1 MGKQVFCHIC
11 IQPSL
16 GLKVRPEID
25 FLERVNDSVVGY
37 ITLRVGIEPNRAV
50 QEECLLWNRI
60 ET

>member
-1 MGKQVFCHIC
+1 M
-11 IQPSL
+11 
-16 GLKVRPEID
+16 RPEID